1 MTDIARIQPHI
12 IENLKNLTQKDD
24 PEMMAELDFYV
35 R

>member
-1 MTDIARIQPHI
+1 MTDVARIQPQL
-12 IENLKNLTQKDD
+12 IEKIKNLIQKDD